1 MLRKL
6 LLSSIAGLTVSM
18 LTLPAQAAP
27 ASNATSLRTATDRS
41 SSVEQVHYYRR
52 HHRYFRHYYYQTP
65 GYFYGHRHH
74 HRYWRHY

>member
-6 LLSSIAGLTVSM
+6 LLSSVAGLTVSM
-18 LTLPAQAAP
+18 LTLPVQAAP
-27 ASNATSLRTATDRS
+27 AANASLRTAADRS

-65 GYFYGHRHH
+65 GYIYGHRHH
-74 HRYWRHY
+74 HRYWRHW

>member
-41 SSVEQVHYYRR
+41 SSVE
-52 HHRYFRHYYYQTP
+52 
-65 GYFYGHRHH
+65 HRHH